1 MSEIKIDIDT
11 DFNGWQKRYFNKKH
25 EHEWGRNLMTSIY
38 IEPDQKNEETME
50 ISSFILKW
58 SACTYFRKGWAIKFQ
73 NIGQNQDA
81 SKT

>member
-1 MSEIKIDIDT
+1 
-11 DFNGWQKRYFNKKH
+11 
-25 EHEWGRNLMTSIY
+25 MTSIY